1 MTGNWIHNFD
11 RWALKEKNRMQRE
24 QKNPEVKRLQ
34 GSDKTH
40 LYLGFM
46 KEHLFHASYK
56 ESKDKPKIE
65 AMFDQLPGK
74 DFELKLPNPDYPKYP
89 IITSEKRVAFKPL
102 FDAIYAEAR
111 ADGCIWIP
119 FEETSPKPKLSYA
132 E

>member
-1 MTGNWIHNFD
+1 
-11 RWALKEKNRMQRE
+11 
-24 QKNPEVKRLQ
+24 
-34 GSDKTH
+34 
-40 LYLGFM
+40 M

-132 E
+132 EQQEQAAAKAAANQLSPTQIVLMNDQSEQQMFHTATPGEEEEKK

>member
-1 MTGNWIHNFD
+1 MTSV
-11 RWALKEKNRMQRE
+11 A
-24 QKNPEVKRLQ
+24 KRLFRAIDQ
-34 GSDKTH
+34 EERKT
-40 LYLGFM
+40 LNKEEAVEFLGFM

-56 ESKDKPKIE
+56 ESKDRPKIE
-65 AMFDQLPGK
+65 AMFDQLQGK

-111 ADGCIWIP
+111 TDGCIWIP